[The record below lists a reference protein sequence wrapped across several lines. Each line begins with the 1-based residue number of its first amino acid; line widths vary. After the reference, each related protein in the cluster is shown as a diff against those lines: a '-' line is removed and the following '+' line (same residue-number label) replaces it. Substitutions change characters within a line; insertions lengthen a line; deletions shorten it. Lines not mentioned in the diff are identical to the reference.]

1 MGFVMSGGTCSLML
15 YAPGCMLRHVR
26 ARRAKGLGL
35 HGLIVTS
42 SKILHIEQQSR

>member
-26 ARRAKGLGL
+26 ARRVKASWFACSMLGSYPY
-35 HGLIVTS
+35 VDA
-42 SKILHIEQQSR
+42 

>member
-35 HGLIVTS
+35 HGLI
-42 SKILHIEQQSR
+42 L